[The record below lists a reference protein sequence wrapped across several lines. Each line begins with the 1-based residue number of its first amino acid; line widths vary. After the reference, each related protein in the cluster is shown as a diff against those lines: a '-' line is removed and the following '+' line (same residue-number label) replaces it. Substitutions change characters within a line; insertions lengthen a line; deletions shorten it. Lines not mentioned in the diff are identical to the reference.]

1 MWLLENV
8 RNLNLGFARCSVV
21 VGLATGWDGQ
31 VLLLVEFEKQLG

>member
-8 RNLNLGFARCSVV
+8 RNLNLGFLRISVV
-21 VGLATGWDGQ
+21 VGLTAGWDGQ